1 MRTYKIKDL
10 GKVIT
15 GKTPSTKVNIFWNS
29 NDFPFICPPDIKNNR
44 YISKSIKYISN
55 YALNKFNSIKLK
67 ENSIVISCIGY
78 IGYVS
83 ITKKL
88 SISNQQINAITN
100 INRNIVSELYL
111 YYLLLTKK
119 DYFNS
124 IGQNGTTM
132 PIINKTLFENIELSI
147 HSIEQQ
153 HHIVNIMGT
162 IDDLIEK
169 KQVEFNQKVKYLLLL
184 FDKFETKNVSVL
196 DNVFKT
202 FSGGIF
208 ENKYYVDSSKH
219 KLITI
224 KNVDDDGFNTKNVS
238 YLSKEKA
245 NKKYLLSI
253 GEMVLTMTGNI
264 GRTGIVDEDECY
276 LNQRL
281 LKLSSQSSSY
291 LFAYLQ
297 KYKKEIIQLGKGT
310 AQLNLSLDDLKKLKV
325 FNSYEEIV
333 AFKKYDW
340 IYNSLLNC
348 KLVIKKAKQIKK
360 ILLSK
365 YF

>member
-1 MRTYKIKDL
+1 
-10 GKVIT
+10 
-15 GKTPSTKVNIFWNS
+15 
-29 NDFPFICPPDIKNNR
+29 
-44 YISKSIKYISN
+44 
-55 YALNKFNSIKLK
+55 
-67 ENSIVISCIGY
+67 
-78 IGYVS
+78 
-83 ITKKL
+83 
-88 SISNQQINAITN
+88 
-100 INRNIVSELYL
+100 
-111 YYLLLTKK
+111 
-119 DYFNS
+119 
-124 IGQNGTTM
+124 
-132 PIINKTLFENIELSI
+132 
-147 HSIEQQ
+147 
-153 HHIVNIMGT
+153 MGT

-281 LKLSSQSSSY
+281 LKLRSQSSSY

-340 IYNSLLNC
+340 
-348 KLVIKKAKQIKK
+348 
-360 ILLSK
+360 
-365 YF
+365 

>member
-1 MRTYKIKDL
+1 
-10 GKVIT
+10 
-15 GKTPSTKVNIFWNS
+15 
-29 NDFPFICPPDIKNNR
+29 
-44 YISKSIKYISN
+44 
-55 YALNKFNSIKLK
+55 
-67 ENSIVISCIGY
+67 
-78 IGYVS
+78 
-83 ITKKL
+83 
-88 SISNQQINAITN
+88 
-100 INRNIVSELYL
+100 
-111 YYLLLTKK
+111 
-119 DYFNS
+119 
-124 IGQNGTTM
+124 
-132 PIINKTLFENIELSI
+132 
-147 HSIEQQ
+147 
-153 HHIVNIMGT
+153 MGT

-184 FDKFETKNVSVL
+184 FDKFETKNVSIF